1 MGFEKDIR
9 DIISRVTH
17 PERQTLMFSA
27 TWPKEVQKLA
37 NSFCKIAPVQIN
49 IGRDTAN
56 GGGAVANKDIT
67 QTVKV
72 MENNYAKYESMCNFL
87 IDITEN
93 NEKP

>member
-1 MGFEKDIR
+1 
-9 DIISRVTH
+9 
-17 PERQTLMFSA
+17 MFSA

-37 NSFCKIAPVQIN
+37 NSFCKSAPIQIN
-49 IGRDTAN
+49 IGRDGAQ
-56 GGGAVANKDIT
+56 GGGAVANKDIH

-72 MENNYAKYESMCNFL
+72 LENNYAKYESMCQFL